1 MNSDQIK
8 TFQMAKNAAINNLN
22 YIINNL
28 RDSGGNIN
36 KIDSNIYQ
44 AVKSYISSKFGEN
57 KNDIAKLTNQ
67 LGKIVNQLNNLNP
80 NSNVFSE
87 DEDKGYYGLAFP
99 AVGNFLIALNFE
111 LIQDKKSDE
120 CFSFSG
126 VLIHE
131 VSHNFFVLNTEDI
144 KYTAFESRELSNKVK
159 VANATN
165 WEYFYNQSTKLLRE
179 KENE

>member
-1 MNSDQIK
+1 MDPKYSMWLSTDLALSDY
-8 TFQMAKNAAINNLN
+8 MAGSSAGCGEIYNHINLN
-22 YIINNL
+22 LYHYATNN
-28 RDSGGNIN
+28 S
-36 KIDSNIYQ
+36 
-44 AVKSYISSKFGEN
+44 VKYT
-57 KNDIAKLTNQ
+57 DH
-67 LGKIVNQLNNLNP
+67 
-80 NSNVFSE
+80 
-87 DEDKGYYGLAFP
+87 

-120 CFSFSG
+120 WFSFSG

-144 KYTAFESRELSNKVK
+144 KYMAFESRALSNKVK

-179 KENE
+179 KEND